1 MFMSSQLISN
11 GTKQDL
17 EFEWLL
23 CLASTLQC
31 CRRVQVR
38 ATRPIP
44 NVTKDYSNFERLF
57 FLTGEL
63 QASQH

>member
-1 MFMSSQLISN
+1 MSSQLISN
-11 GTKQDL
+11 RTKQTQ

-31 CRRVQVR
+31 CQRLQVR
-38 ATRPIP
+38 ATRTIP
-44 NVTKDYSNFERLF
+44 KVTKHYSNVERLF

-63 QASQH
+63 QVSQH

>member
-1 MFMSSQLISN
+1 MSSQLISN
-11 GTKQDL
+11 RTKQAL

-31 CRRVQVR
+31 CQRLQVR
-38 ATRPIP
+38 ATRPIA
-44 NVTKDYSNFERLF
+44 NVTTHYSNVERLF